1 MKIESFYIFLEKD
14 HIGKLDQ
21 YNNKLENFNKIT
33 MPRYEKKTYSTFQGL
48 WSTLMHKKDVWIEN
62 RKKSIQLDSPILSKK
77 K

>member
-1 MKIESFYIFLEKD
+1 
-14 HIGKLDQ
+14 
-21 YNNKLENFNKIT
+21 